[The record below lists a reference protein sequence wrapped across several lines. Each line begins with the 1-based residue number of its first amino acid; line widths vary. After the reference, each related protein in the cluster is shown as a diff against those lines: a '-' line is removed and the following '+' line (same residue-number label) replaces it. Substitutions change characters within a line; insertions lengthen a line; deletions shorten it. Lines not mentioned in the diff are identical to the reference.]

1 VTVKTAAFLAL
12 AAAVLAAGAGASIPV
27 AVDPARAAVGETITV
42 WGPLGDVSLESLDAA
57 VAPVALGRIG
67 AGGTLDVKVPQVPRG
82 RYRVVIAGSSEAPV
96 LEVVALGQQTS
107 VALIVFG
114 FIFVLVMLVGGM
126 VFHRRWRD
134 AIS

>member
-1 VTVKTAAFLAL
+1 VTVKTASFLAL
-12 AAAVLAAGAGASIPV
+12 AALFLAAGAAASIPV
-27 AVDPARAAVGETITV
+27 AVDPDRAAAGETITV
-42 WGPLGDVSLESLDAA
+42 SGPLGDVVLESLDAA

-67 AGGTLDVKVPQVPRG
+67 AGGALHVKVPQVPRG